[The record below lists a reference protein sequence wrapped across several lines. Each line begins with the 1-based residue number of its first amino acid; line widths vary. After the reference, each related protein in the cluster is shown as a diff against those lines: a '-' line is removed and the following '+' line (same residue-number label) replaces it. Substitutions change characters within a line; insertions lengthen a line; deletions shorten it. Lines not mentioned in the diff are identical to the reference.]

1 MLAVQIVM
9 TVVITIV
16 ISYISKNIIE
26 KKVSEREEA
35 IDEIEQFGN
44 YSPNSLRHE
53 DSKTNYL
60 KITNV

>member
-26 KKVSEREEA
+26 KKVSEREGA
-35 IDEIEQFGN
+35 IDEIE
-44 YSPNSLRHE
+44 
-53 DSKTNYL
+53 
-60 KITNV
+60 